1 MPACSPVQ
9 HNVMKKKIFGYLKSL
24 LGLKKNRTNQEDESR
39 SQPAEMIKH
48 RLEELM
54 QNKKP
59 FLQPGYNIKD
69 LANDMQMPSYQV
81 SYFLNRAL
89 QVNFNDYLNYF
100 RIKYCEDLIKRK
112 TEQKLSLQELALKCG
127 FHNRNTFTTAF
138 KKVTGKTPSEYAK
151 RSSNFK

>member
-1 MPACSPVQ
+1 
-9 HNVMKKKIFGYLKSL
+9 MKKKIFGYFKSL
-24 LGLKKNRTNQEDESR
+24 LGLKKNRTNEEDKSGN
-39 SQPAEMIKH
+39 QPADMIKR

-89 QVNFNDYLNYF
+89 QVNFNDYLNYY
-100 RIKYCEDLIKRK
+100 RIKYCEDLIKSK
-112 TEQKLSLQELALKCG
+112 TEDKTSLQELALKCG
-127 FHNRNTFTTAF
+127 FQNRNTFTTAF
-138 KKVTGKTPSEYAK
+138 KKVTGRTPSEYAK
-151 RSSNFK
+151 RSSHLK

>member
-1 MPACSPVQ
+1 
-9 HNVMKKKIFGYLKSL
+9 MKRRILGFFKSL
-24 LGLKKNRTNQEDESR
+24 LKKEKVVKEDKSLT
-39 SQPAEMIKH
+39 QPADVIKN

-54 QNKKP
+54 KQKKP
-59 FLQPGYNIKD
+59 FLKPGYNIKD

-89 QVNFNDYLNYF
+89 QVNFNDYLNYY
-100 RIKYCEDLIKRK
+100 RIKYCEDLIKGN
-112 TEQKLSLQELALKCG
+112 TEAKLSLQGLALKCG

-151 RSSNFK
+151 RFIKS